1 MQNRRQ
7 AVSHTSDG
15 PPAALPLP
23 SAVDAPGNWAACR
36 SRTFQEGGEG
46 WEHMPR
52 AIANMYQTSPIPSTT
67 CLCANSKEDG

>member
-36 SRTFQEGGEG
+36 SRTFQEGGRG
-46 WEHMPR
+46 G
-52 AIANMYQTSPIPSTT
+52 ST
-67 CLCANSKEDG
+67 

>member
-1 MQNRRQ
+1 MQNKRQ

-36 SRTFQEGGEG
+36 SRTCQGE
-46 WEHMPR
+46 HRTR
-52 AIANMYQTSPIPSTT
+52 ATAHMYQTRVVPTT
-67 CLCANSKEDG
+67 CLWANSNQEF